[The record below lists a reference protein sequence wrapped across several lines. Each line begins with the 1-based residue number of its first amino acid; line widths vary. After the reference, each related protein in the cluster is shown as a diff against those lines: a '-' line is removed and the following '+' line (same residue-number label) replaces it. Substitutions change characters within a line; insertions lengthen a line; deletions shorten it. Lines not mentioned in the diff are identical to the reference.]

1 MFEISAGNFYNV
13 PIKVYY
19 IEDDSETSS
28 IPQDAPVGSM
38 AIVNKANDFHIL
50 MLDSNGNWNSI

>member
-1 MFEISAGNFYNV
+1 MFEISAGSYYNV

-19 IEDDSETSS
+19 IEDDSETA
-28 IPQDAPVGSM
+28 IIQDAPVGSM